1 MGPRR
6 LDKGTTDMSDA
17 QILTFDATNKL
28 GVVASV
34 DTSRVLIAV
43 ENAAL
48 LPRAAVGSLIA
59 IQGTTAQE
67 FLIGTT
73 ERVTRRLREQTA
85 QPDPM
90 LPTTLALEVV
100 PDDAIR
106 VVLLGTYR
114 SIEGTVRNR
123 FKRGADSFPQIDREC
138 FLIEGGNLQR
148 FMGLLG
154 KDMDETQRLELGHF
168 VLDQSAVAIANGDR
182 FFQRHAA
189 ILGSTGSGK
198 SFAVSLILERAHAR
212 KHVNMIVF
220 DMHGEYASLANPPA
234 RADGSI
240 PAPIASTYKI
250 AGPGDLDSPPDNALF
265 LPYWLLNR
273 EEMLSM
279 ILDRSDQ
286 NAPNQASRFTVHV
299 RELKEET
306 LKSEKKEDVRAT
318 FTVDSP
324 IPYTLTDLLARLVQD
339 DTAKGVGV
347 KGAAVKGDWEG
358 KLSRFISR
366 LEAKTEDRRYG
377 FMFKP
382 SDAALKYD
390 WLAKQVANL
399 LAPGD
404 GQYGIKIVDFSEVP
418 SDVLPVVTGVF
429 ARLLYDVQFWM
440 DSEKRTPFVFVCD
453 EAHLYL
459 PVKNDANAVEKQALF
474 SFERIAKEGRKY
486 GVSLLVVSQRPSDVS
501 RTILSQCNNFLILR
515 LTNDEDQNVVRRLM
529 PDSLAGVLDGLPLLD
544 TGEAVLLGDAILL
557 PARIKLN
564 FPAIEPMSQTR
575 NFWQEWGEKASDA
588 AAVTA
593 AVETLRRQ
601 SRLTP
606 ST

>member
-1 MGPRR
+1 
-6 LDKGTTDMSDA
+6 MSEA
-17 QILTFDATNKL
+17 PALRFDPPSKL
-28 GVVASV
+28 GKIASV

-48 LPRAAVGSLIA
+48 LPRAAVGSLVA

-67 FLIGTT
+67 FLIGMT
-73 ERVTRRLREQTA
+73 ERVTRQLREQTA
-85 QPDPM
+85 LPDPM
-90 LPTTLALEVV
+90 APTTLEVELV
-100 PDDAIR
+100 PDDSLRA
-106 VVLLGTYR
+106 VLLGTYR
-114 SIEGTVRNR
+114 TIEGVTRNR
-123 FKRGADSFPQIDREC
+123 FKRGAESFPQIDRQC

-154 KDMDETQRLELGHF
+154 KGLDESQRLELGHF
-168 VLDQSAVAIANGDR
+168 AIDRSAAAIANGDR

-198 SFAVSLILERAHAR
+198 SYTVSLILERAYAR
-212 KHVNMIVF
+212 KHANIIVF

-234 RADGSI
+234 AKDGTSQN
-240 PAPIASTYKI
+240 PIASAFKI

-286 NAPNQASRFTVHV
+286 NAPNQASRFTSHV
-299 RELKEET
+299 RDLKEAT
-306 LKSEKKEDVRAT
+306 LTAESKTGVKAS

-324 IPYTLTDLLARLVQD
+324 IPYKLGDLLTRLNID
-339 DTAKGVGV
+339 NTTKGVGKTGPI
-347 KGAAVKGDWEG
+347 KGEWEDR
-358 KLSRFISR
+358 LTRFISR
-366 LEAKTEDRRYG
+366 LAAKAEDRRYG

-382 SDAALKYD
+382 PEDALEYD
-390 WLAKQVANL
+390 WLASQVARL
-399 LAPGD
+399 LAPGE
-404 GQYGIKIVDFSEVP
+404 GKYGIKVVDFSEVP

-440 DSEKRTPFVFVCD
+440 QPEKRTPFVFVCD

-459 PVKNDANAVEKQALF
+459 PVREDADAVEKQSLY

-515 LTNDEDQNVVRRLM
+515 LTNDQDQNVVRRLM

-544 TGEAVLLGDAILL
+544 TGEALLLGDAILL
-557 PARIKLN
+557 PARIKLK
-564 FPAIEPMSQTR
+564 FPAIEPLSQTR
-575 NFWQEWGEKASDA
+575 NFWQEWGERAPDSV
-588 AAVTA
+588 AVAA

-601 SRLTP
+601 SRT
-606 ST
+606 TEDNE

>member
-1 MGPRR
+1 
-6 LDKGTTDMSDA
+6 MSDSP
-17 QILTFDATNKL
+17 ILTFDAPSKL
-28 GVVASV
+28 GKVASV

-48 LPRAAVGSLIA
+48 LPRAAVGSLVA

-67 FLIGTT
+67 FLIGMT
-73 ERVTRRLREQTA
+73 ERVTRQLREQTA
-85 QPDPM
+85 QPDAM
-90 LPTTLALEVV
+90 APTTLAVEIV
-100 PDDAIR
+100 PDDSLRA
-106 VVLLGTYR
+106 VLLGTYR
-114 SIEGTVRNR
+114 TIEGTVRNR
-123 FKRGADSFPQIDREC
+123 FKRGADSFPQIDRDC

-154 KDMDETQRLELGHF
+154 KDLDETQRLELGHF
-168 VLDQSAVAIANGDR
+168 VIDHSAAAIANGDR

-198 SFAVSLILERAHAR
+198 SCAVSLILERAHAR
-212 KHVNMIVF
+212 KHANIIVF

-234 RADGSI
+234 RKDGTVPI
-240 PAPIASTYKI
+240 PIAAMFKI
-250 AGPGDLDSPPDNALF
+250 AGPGDLDKPPENALF

-286 NAPNQASRFTVHV
+286 NAPNQAARFTTHV
-299 RELKEET
+299 REFKDTT
-306 LKSEKKEDVRAT
+306 LKDEKQETVRAT

-324 IPYTLTDLLARLVQD
+324 VPYKLTDLLVKLRED
-339 DTAKGVGV
+339 DTGMKP
-347 KGAAVKGDWEG
+347 GATKAEIKGDWNG
-358 KLSRFISR
+358 KLTRFISR
-366 LEAKTEDRRYG
+366 LEAKAEDRRYG

-382 SDAALKYD
+382 PEAALKYD
-390 WLAKQVANL
+390 WLAKQIAKL
-399 LAPGD
+399 LAPGE
-404 GQYGIKIVDFSEVP
+404 GKHGIKVVDFSEVP

-440 DSEKRTPFVFVCD
+440 QPEKRTPFVFVCD

-459 PVKNDANAVEKQALF
+459 PVREDAGAVEKQALY

-515 LTNDEDQNVVRRLM
+515 LTNDQDQNVVRRLM

-544 TGEAVLLGDAILL
+544 TGEALLLGDAILL
-557 PARIKLN
+557 PARIKLK
-564 FPAIEPMSQTR
+564 FPTIEPLSQTR
-575 NFWQEWGEKASDA
+575 NFWQEWGERAPDSP
-588 AAVTA
+588 AVAA

-601 SRLTP
+601 SRTEGTLA
-606 ST
+606 